1 MKAKGLNPDTVYWMD
16 ICHIYWVSKLSF
28 LFEKTKLNE
37 KEAGY
42 GPLSKNNKGVYLG
55 MYITY
60 FKISNNWG
68 CVPNKGRDIRFCYAD
83 RHMNIWS

>member
-16 ICHIYWVSKLSF
+16 IFHIYWVSKLSF

-55 MYITY
+55 MWKYITY

-83 RHMNIWS
+83 LVT